1 MLSFSETLQVLKT
14 DPPVLGSLGQLSVFH
29 YDIFICESNDFQHI
43 LKLRS
48 LSVPASGSTLATLG
62 GEMLTYMITKICT

>member
-1 MLSFSETLQVLKT
+1 M
-14 DPPVLGSLGQLSVFH
+14 FH
-29 YDIFICESNDFQHI
+29 YDIFICASNDFQRI